1 MVLGKITKDI
11 YGKSKEK
18 SDEKGKEGLNGEK
31 FIEVTLIILI
41 IVSSVNLT
49 YWLVPSFLTISFVLI
64 QLRKVVNKFTK

>member
-18 SDEKGKEGLNGEK
+18 SDEKGKEGLNSEK

-41 IVSSVNLT
+41 IISSVNLT
-49 YWLVPSFLTISFVLI
+49 YWLVPTFLTISFVLI